1 LSRWVR
7 RGLAFLLGVP
17 LALAFPRPSLW
28 WLAFVGLVPLL
39 ALVRSAPNWREAAV
53 AAWLGGAGFFLAV
66 DSFLLHKVGPFALPL
81 ALVIGACWVPW
92 GLVAWPLLRG
102 PVSPLRA
109 LAALVLVPSAWV
121 AGEFVRAWPAL
132 GGPWGLLGATQWN
145 QPAVLALA
153 SVGGVWAVSFLLV
166 AVNVGLAVALVTA
179 APGDGGTG
187 PAVWG
192 SSSEMKPASGVDRA
206 RGRLVGLGVPIALV
220 AGTLAYATVRP
231 APGPAGTMRVA
242 LVQPGVIDDAEQRF
256 QASLAATLGL
266 AGDRLD
272 LVVWGESSIGRDLDQ
287 HPADLAR
294 LAAAARTLGAPLLG
308 NVDASRGAG
317 PPRRTSPAGIYKSSV
332 LIGPGGR
339 EGSYDKMRLVPF
351 GEYVPARP
359 LFGWTT
365 RVTDAAVTDRRR
377 GRRLEVLRAGT
388 VAAGPVVCFESAFPD
403 LARALARRGADLVV
417 VQSAT
422 TTFQRTWGP
431 DQHASLA
438 AVRAV
443 EAGRPV
449 AQAALSGISAAFDA
463 RGHRLAWRPA
473 SWRGAAVVALPRS
486 REITPY
492 VRFGDWLPLACGL
505 ALAVAALG
513 AVAEGR
519 RLPRPRQGE
528 ALRS

>member
-1 LSRWVR
+1 LSRWAR

-28 WLAFVGLVPLL
+28 WLAFFGLVPLL
-39 ALVRSAPNWREAAV
+39 ALVRAAPDRREAAV

-66 DSFLLHKVGPFALPL
+66 DSFLLPKVGPFALPL
-81 ALVIGACWVPW
+81 ALVVGACWLPW
-92 GLVAWPLLRG
+92 GLVAWALLRD
-102 PVSPLRA
+102 PVSPTRV

-166 AVNVGLAVALVTA
+166 AVNVGLTVALASLVR
-179 APGDGGTG
+179 GTG
-187 PAVWG
+187 GAG
-192 SSSEMKPASGVDRA
+192 LAVDRA
-206 RGRLVGLGVPIALV
+206 RGRLVGLGVPLALV
-220 AGTLAYATVRP
+220 AGTLAYAAVRP
-231 APGPAGTMRVA
+231 APAQAGTMRVA

-266 AGDRLD
+266 AGDRPD

-294 LAAAARTLGAPLLG
+294 LTAAARTVGAPLLV
-308 NVDASRGAG
+308 NVDAQRGAG
-317 PPRRTSPAGIYKSSV
+317 GIYKSSV
-332 LIGPGGR
+332 LVGPDGR
-339 EGSYDKMRLVPF
+339 DGSYDKMRLVPF
-351 GEYVPARP
+351 GEYIPLRP
-359 LFGWTT
+359 LFGWTA
-365 RVTDAAVTDRRR
+365 RVTDAAATDRRR
-377 GRRLEVLRAGT
+377 GRRLEVLHAGP
-388 VAAGPVVCFESAFPD
+388 VAVGPVVCFESAFPD
-403 LARALARRGADLVV
+403 LARTLARRGADLVV

-463 RGHRLAWRPA
+463 RGHRLAWQPV
-473 SWRGAAVVALPRS
+473 SWRGAAVVTLPRS
-486 REITPY
+486 TEVTPY
-492 VRFGDWLPLACGL
+492 ARFGDWLPLACGL
-505 ALAVAALG
+505 ALAVAAL
-513 AVAEGR
+513 AAAAEGR
-519 RLPRPRQGE
+519 RLPRPRPGE

>member
-7 RGLAFLLGVP
+7 RGLAVPLGVP

-39 ALVRSAPNWREAAV
+39 ALVRAAPSRREAAV

-66 DSFLLHKVGPFALPL
+66 DSFLLRQVGPFALPL
-81 ALVIGACWVPW
+81 ALVVGACWLPL
-92 GLVAWPLLRG
+92 GLVAWGLLRG
-102 PVSPLRA
+102 PVSPMRA

-145 QPAVLALA
+145 QPAVLTLA
-153 SVGGVWAVSFLLV
+153 SVGGVWAVSFLLA
-166 AVNVGLAVALVTA
+166 AVNVGLTVALASA
-179 APGDGGTG
+179 ACSLDSGGL
-187 PAVWG
+187 A
-192 SSSEMKPASGVDRA
+192 VDRA
-206 RGRLVGLGVPIALV
+206 RGRLVGLGVPLVLV
-220 AGTLAYATVRP
+220 AGTLAYAAVRP
-231 APGPAGTMRVA
+231 APDAAGTMRVA
-242 LVQPGVIDDAEQRF
+242 LVQPGVIDDVEQRF

-294 LAAAARTLGAPLLG
+294 LSAAARTVGAPLLV
-308 NVDASRGAG
+308 NVDAERGAG
-317 PPRRTSPAGIYKSSV
+317 GIYKSSV
-332 LIGPGGR
+332 LVGPDGR

-351 GEYVPARP
+351 GEYIPLRP
-359 LFGWTT
+359 LFGWAA
-365 RVTDAAVTDRRR
+365 RVTDAAATDRRR
-377 GRRLEVLRAGT
+377 GRRLEVLHAGP
-388 VAAGPVVCFESAFPD
+388 VAVGPVVCFESAFPD
-403 LARALARRGADLVV
+403 LARTLARRGADLVV

-463 RGHRLAWRPA
+463 RGHRLAWRPT
-473 SWRGAAVVALPRS
+473 SWRGAAVVTLPRS
-486 REITPY
+486 TEITPY
-492 VRFGDWLPLACGL
+492 ARFGDWLPLACGL
-505 ALAVAALG
+505 VLAVAALG

-519 RLPRPRQGE
+519 RLPRPRHGE